1 MKIAITGHTN
11 GIGKSF
17 AEYLYDRGHE
27 IIGLSKR
34 HGNNIRNIPKIVQQI
49 VDCDMFINNAQAG
62 YAQTE
67 LFQHVAEHW
76 KDDKNKMIW
85 NISTV
90 MASDY
95 KMPNIESLSDR
106 QLAEYRT
113 QKRALEDAIKTARSQ
128 NARCRIV
135 LIRPGAVATQPYNH
149 AGVDSADVDAWTG
162 TICNFYISCREHCLY
177 PDEISLS
184 FKRDAPEL

>member
-1 MKIAITGHTN
+1 MKIAITGHSN

-17 AEYLYDRGHE
+17 AGYLLNRGHD
-27 IIGLSKR
+27 IVGLSKR
-34 HGNNIRNIPKIVQQI
+34 DGNNIRNIPSMVEKIVP
-49 VDCDMFINNAQAG
+49 CDMFINNAQAG

-67 LFQHVAEHW
+67 LFQHVVEQW
-76 KDDKNKMIW
+76 KNDKNKMIW

-95 KMPNIESLSDR
+95 KMPTITGMIDR

-128 NARCRIV
+128 GTRCRII
-135 LIRPGAVATQPYNH
+135 LIRPGAVATQTYNQ
-149 AGVDSADVDAWTG
+149 AGVDSADVDAWTS
-162 TICNFYISCREHCLY
+162 TICNFYTTCREHCLY

-184 FKRDAPEL
+184 FKQDAPKL